1 MSIYEEMIPYLLH
14 WYKYNARVLPW
25 REDPSAYHV
34 WVSEIMLQQTRVE
47 AVRGYY
53 MRFLDALPTVK
64 ALAECP
70 DDRLLKLWEGL
81 GYYSRA
87 RNLKKAA
94 GVICEQYGG
103 VLPSEVTELRKLPGI
118 GDYTAG
124 AIASIAFHKPEPA
137 VDGNLLRVL
146 SRVSG
151 SRENIDLPEVRK
163 RMAAELKAVM
173 PKEESGELNQAI
185 MDIGA
190 TICIPNGAPHCEDCP
205 IVHLCTAYRED
216 TVSEIP
222 VREAKRARRIE
233 KKTVFLI
240 TKGEKILLH
249 KRPASGLL
257 AGMYEYPNVPGH
269 VAKKDVV
276 ETVMA
281 WVGEA
286 GMGLAGVA
294 VREML
299 ATSAGEAAG
308 EATAITK
315 AKSAKHIFSHI
326 EWHMNAW
333 RVTISDEAET
343 GVSGTAA
350 EVPVDGYVWSTEE
363 ELRTLYSLPSA
374 FSKWDVFEKGTD

>member
-1 MSIYEEMIPYLLH
+1 MYVYEEMIPYLLH
-14 WYKYNARVLPW
+14 WYKHNARVLPW

-53 MRFLDALPTVK
+53 MRFLDALPGVK
-64 ALAECP
+64 ELAECP
-70 DDRLLKLWEGL
+70 DDRLMKLWEGL

-103 VLPSEVTELRKLPGI
+103 VLPDEVTELRKLPGI

-151 SRENIDLPEVRK
+151 SRENIDFPEVRK

-190 TICIPNGAPHCEDCP
+190 TVCIPNGAPHCEECP
-205 IVHLCTAYRED
+205 LMHLCAAYRED

-222 VREAKRARRIE
+222 VREAKKARRVE
-233 KKTVFLI
+233 QRTVFLI
-240 TKGEKILLH
+240 ECEGGILLH
-249 KRPASGLL
+249 KRPPKGLL
-257 AGMYEYPNVPGH
+257 AGLWEYPNISGYVKRKEIPS
-269 VAKKDVV
+269 VIFEILRAED
-276 ETVMA
+276 TV
-281 WVGEA
+281 
-286 GMGLAGVA
+286 
-294 VREML
+294 RI
-299 ATSAGEAAG
+299 TSCGRL
-308 EATAITK
+308 
-315 AKSAKHIFSHI
+315 SDAKHIFTHI
-326 EWHMNAW
+326 EWQMQVYEIKAEG
-333 RVTISDEAET
+333 ISALPED
-343 GVSGTAA
+343 
-350 EVPVDGYVWSTEE
+350 YVVVTEE
-363 ELRTLYSLPSA
+363 EMKEKYSVPSA
-374 FSKWDVFEKGTD
+374 FAEVKKEK

>member
-1 MSIYEEMIPYLLH
+1 MNVYEEMIPYLLH
-14 WYKYNARVLPW
+14 WYQYHARVLPW

-53 MRFLDALPTVK
+53 MRFLDALPDVK

-70 DDRLLKLWEGL
+70 DDRLMKLWEGL

-94 GVICEQYGG
+94 EVICKEHGG
-103 VLPSEVTELRKLPGI
+103 ELPCDVTELRKLPGI

-124 AIASIAFHKPEPA
+124 AIASIAFKKPEPA

-146 SRVSG
+146 SRISG

-163 RMAAELKAVM
+163 RMAAELRKVM
-173 PKEESGELNQAI
+173 PGEESGELNQAI

-190 TICIPNGAPHCEDCP
+190 TVCIPNGAPHCEDCP
-205 IVHLCTAYRED
+205 LMHMCKAYLED

-222 VREAKRARRIE
+222 VREAKKARRIE

-240 TKGEKILLH
+240 TAGEKILLH

-257 AGMYEYPNVPGH
+257 AGMYEYPNVTGH
-269 VAKKDVV
+269 TAKKDVKDA
-276 ETVMA
+276 VMA
-281 WVGEA
+281 F
-286 GMGLAGVA
+286 
-294 VREML
+294 
-299 ATSAGEAAG
+299 AGEGAWKIASV
-308 EATAITK
+308 TK
-315 AKSAKHIFSHI
+315 EESAKHIFSHI
-326 EWHMNAW
+326 EWHLNAW
-333 RVTISDEAET
+333 SVQLGEDNA
-343 GVSGTAA
+343 GVIPDGCVWATA
-350 EVPVDGYVWSTEE
+350 E
-363 ELRTLYSLPSA
+363 ELRTKYSLPSA
-374 FSKWDVFEKGTD
+374 FGKWVGFPKGTD

>member
-1 MSIYEEMIPYLLH
+1 MNIYEEMIPYLLH

-70 DDRLLKLWEGL
+70 DDRLMKLWEGL

-103 VLPSEVTELRKLPGI
+103 VLPGEVTELRKLPGI

-190 TICIPNGAPHCEDCP
+190 TVCIPNGAPHCEDCP
-205 IVHLCTAYRED
+205 IAHLCTAYREN

-222 VREAKRARRIE
+222 VREAKKARRIE

-269 VAKKDVV
+269 VVKKDVV

-281 WVGEA
+281 WAGEA
-286 GMGLAGVA
+286 GMGFAGD
-294 VREML
+294 
-299 ATSAGEAAG
+299 ATSYV
-308 EATAITK
+308 TAVTK
-315 AKSAKHIFSHI
+315 EGTVVTKEESTKHIFSHI